1 MSDSIRKQ
9 VLEMYVGV
17 VLHNLVLAAICLVR
31 FRSVPVFLGLLAG
44 MLGAFGLLASIA
56 VSAELCAASG
66 DEAYASKKM
75 AAHALLRGLGII
87 AAVAVLWK
95 FTDINILAAALGLLG
110 MKTGAYLYPAV
121 HKFLNHRAGDSQ
133 APLG

>member
-66 DEAYASKKM
+66 DEAYASKKWRPTRFSEGW
-75 AAHALLRGLGII
+75 ASLR
-87 AAVAVLWK
+87 LWL
-95 FTDINILAAALGLLG
+95 FYGSSRISI
-110 MKTGAYLYPAV
+110 
-121 HKFLNHRAGDSQ
+121 FLRRHWDFWE
-133 APLG
+133 